1 MIEYIIFANTA
12 LILILSVLIY
22 FKDSKDV
29 DFDKEIIN
37 LAKPSK
43 RFLKSFSKPAEKQN
57 LKLMMTIVV
66 GKRKTAL
73 IIKGVIYG

>member
-43 RFLKSFSKPAEKQN
+43 RFLKSFSKPAEKQKPKVN
-57 LKLMMTIVV
+57 DDSRGWQKENGIN
-66 GKRKTAL
+66 
-73 IIKGVIYG
+73 